1 MLRSITVVVAVAFPI
16 FSAVLLAP
24 DAVAARA
31 TVPAADPNDVNKAPS
46 TCPLRPAGCKRLA
59 VGMGDLLATRAA
71 NFHPDLECLGPGS
84 SILCGSDMSA
94 AEVEQVIDLIVG

>member
-31 TVPAADPNDVNKAPS
+31 TVPAADPIDANK
-46 TCPLRPAGCKRLA
+46 G
-59 VGMGDLLATRAA
+59 V
-71 NFHPDLECLGPGS
+71 
-84 SILCGSDMSA
+84 
-94 AEVEQVIDLIVG
+94 VELD